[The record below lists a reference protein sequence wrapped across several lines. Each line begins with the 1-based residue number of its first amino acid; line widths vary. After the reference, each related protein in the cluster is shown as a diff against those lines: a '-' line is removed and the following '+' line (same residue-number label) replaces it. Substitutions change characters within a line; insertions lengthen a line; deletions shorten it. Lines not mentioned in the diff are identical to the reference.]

1 MHRIASKP
9 TVLGEIEGPDV
20 CEMCGA
26 PGLKTELVRNPFMYG
41 AGPDAVE
48 LTADVPVH
56 TCASCAVSFTGEEAA
71 HIEHE
76 AVCRHLG
83 VLTPDEIRDL
93 RNRQGLSRA
102 EFSRLTGFG
111 EATLARWEGRRVIQ
125 NTSSDR
131 YLRLLDDPA
140 TFRRLWALANPDP
153 SHPGGGQK
161 ECLAEPA
168 VRGLRQV

>member
-9 TVLGEIEGPDV
+9 TVLGEIEGPDT

-26 PGLKTELVRNPFMYG
+26 SGLKTELVRNPFMYG
-41 AGPDAVE
+41 VGVDAVE
-48 LTADVPVH
+48 LSADIPVH
-56 TCASCAVSFTGEEAA
+56 TCTPCAVSFTGEEAA

-83 VLTPDEIRDL
+83 MLTPDEIRAL
-93 RNRQGLSRA
+93 RNRHGLSRA
-102 EFSRLTGFG
+102 AFSRLTGFG

-131 YLRLLDDPA
+131 YLRLLGDPA
-140 TFRRLWALANPDP
+140 TFRRLQALANPDP
-153 SHPGGGQK
+153 PLPDGGPE
-161 ECLAEPA
+161 ECPAEPGA
-168 VRGLRQV
+168 